1 MLKTLSLSLAFS
13 IICLLASGQEKII
26 TAESKIQSVIVFLHG
41 AQIERTAEARIPNGT
56 STIIFKGLSP
66 EIDEQSIQVKGIGNF
81 TILSVNRESNFLNE
95 QKINSKIE
103 SLQDSI
109 AELKDQLDIQASN
122 ISILKKEENMLAAN
136 QVIGANNL
144 DVTKLK
150 NALDFQN
157 NRLIENTIK
166 QLASNKETK
175 KLNSR
180 IAKLEMQLQVVSGKG
195 RRNTSDIVV
204 KVNSKNE
211 VNGTFKLNYLVKNAT
226 WFPSYDLR
234 ASNVTKPINLIY
246 RANISQQSGEQWDHV
261 KLVLSSGD
269 PSVGGESPSLRP
281 YQIGYNV
288 SNYSPAGNITSVS
301 GQITD
306 AQDRSA
312 LPGVSIK
319 IKGTSIGTIS
329 DVSGKYVIQIPSP
342 DAILEFSYIGSETQY
357 RQVHSPIVDVQLRPS
372 VSALNEVVVVGYGT
386 ERKKDSKDKLDGRT
400 SGLATVPLEVQA
412 QERQTSV
419 QFEVAQPYSIASDG
433 KQLSVE
439 IAEHQLTAEYKYFAV
454 PKLRQDAFL
463 TASVTGFSD
472 LNLLSGEANIFFE
485 GTYLGKTLID
495 MENANDT
502 LSISLGAD
510 KDILVKR
517 IQQKGQNEKTFSGAT
532 SKATR
537 AYFIEVL
544 NRKSKPIN
552 LTIQDQIPVSN
563 SSDVVVTAQ
572 ELSGATV
579 ENATGMLEWN
589 LSLISNIKKTVEMKY
604 QVKYPRNKFVN
615 LE

>member
-1 MLKTLSLSLAFS
+1 
-13 IICLLASGQEKII
+13 
-26 TAESKIQSVIVFLHG
+26 
-41 AQIERTAEARIPNGT
+41 
-56 STIIFKGLSP
+56 
-66 EIDEQSIQVKGIGNF
+66 
-81 TILSVNRESNFLNE
+81 
-95 QKINSKIE
+95 
-103 SLQDSI
+103 
-109 AELKDQLDIQASN
+109 
-122 ISILKKEENMLAAN
+122 MLAAN
-136 QVIGANNL
+136 QVIGADNL
-144 DVTKLK
+144 DVIKLK

-157 NRLIENTIK
+157 TRLKENKIK

-175 KLNSR
+175 KLNNR
-180 IAKLEMQLQVVSGKG
+180 ISKLEMQMQVMAGKG

-204 KVNSKNE
+204 KVTSKNE
-211 VNGTFKLNYLVKNAT
+211 AQGAFRLSYLVKNAT

-234 ASNVTKPINLIY
+234 AGDITKPINLIY

-261 KLVLSSGD
+261 KLVLSSGN
-269 PSVGGESPSLRP
+269 PSVGGGSPSLRP

-288 SNYSPAGNITSVS
+288 SNYSPVGNITSVS

-306 AQDRSA
+306 AQDRTG

-319 IKGTSIGTIS
+319 IKGTSIGTVS
-329 DVSGKYVIQIPSP
+329 DVSGRYVIQIPTP
-342 DAILEFSYIGSETQY
+342 NAILEFRYVGYETQFS
-357 RQVHSPIVDVQLRPS
+357 QVHSSTSDVQLRPS
-372 VSALNEVVVVGYGT
+372 VSALNEVVVVGYGAY
-386 ERKKDSKDKLDGRT
+386 EKKKLSDKLDGRA
-400 SGLATVPLEVQA
+400 SGLATVPLEVQT

-439 IAEHQLTAEYKYFAV
+439 IAEHKLTAEYKYFAV

-463 TASVTGFSD
+463 TASVTGFGD

-485 GTYLGKTLID
+485 GTYFGKTLIN
-495 MENANDT
+495 MENTNDT

-517 IQQKGQNEKTFSGAT
+517 VQQKDQNEKTFSGAT

-537 AYFIEVL
+537 AYFIDVL

-563 SSDVVVTAQ
+563 SSDVIVTAQ

-589 LSLISNIKKTVEMKY
+589 LSLTSNVKKTVEMKY